1 MKRLKFVLT
10 LHKFSFLKIKIK
22 SFKRFNIYYYIFD
35 SLGYILYINLR
46 ELCVMVAFS
55 IWHWVIVLIVV
66 LILFG
71 GKGKLSSIMG
81 DFGKGL
87 KNFKDQVKSNK
98 DNEEEVEA
106 ISEQKVT
113 LKKKAAKKQTK
124 KKQTI
129 KKKS

>member
-1 MKRLKFVLT
+1 M
-10 LHKFSFLKIKIK
+10 
-22 SFKRFNIYYYIFD
+22 
-35 SLGYILYINLR
+35 G
-46 ELCVMVAFS
+46 AFS

-98 DNEEEVEA
+98 DNEEEVEV

-113 LKKKAAKKQTK
+113 PKKKTAKKKTAKKQTK

>member
-1 MKRLKFVLT
+1 M
-10 LHKFSFLKIKIK
+10 
-22 SFKRFNIYYYIFD
+22 
-35 SLGYILYINLR
+35 G
-46 ELCVMVAFS
+46 AFS

-81 DFGKGL
+81 DFGEGL
-87 KNFKDQVKSNK
+87 KNFKDQVKSSK
-98 DNEEEVEA
+98 ETNEIDGIDEA
-106 ISEQKVT
+106 SEKKLKV
-113 LKKKAAKKQTK
+113 AKKPSTSKTTK

>member
-1 MKRLKFVLT
+1 M
-10 LHKFSFLKIKIK
+10 
-22 SFKRFNIYYYIFD
+22 
-35 SLGYILYINLR
+35 G
-46 ELCVMVAFS
+46 AFS

-71 GKGKLSSIMG
+71 GKGKLSSIMC

-113 LKKKAAKKQTK
+113 PKRKLQKSKLKKSKLLKRSHKF
-124 KKQTI
+124 
-129 KKKS
+129 

>member
-1 MKRLKFVLT
+1 M
-10 LHKFSFLKIKIK
+10 
-22 SFKRFNIYYYIFD
+22 
-35 SLGYILYINLR
+35 G
-46 ELCVMVAFS
+46 AFS

-98 DNEEEVEA
+98 DNEEEVEV

-113 LKKKAAKKQTK
+113 PKKKTAKKKTAK
-124 KKQTI
+124 KKTI
-129 KKKS
+129 KKNS

>member
-1 MKRLKFVLT
+1 M
-10 LHKFSFLKIKIK
+10 
-22 SFKRFNIYYYIFD
+22 
-35 SLGYILYINLR
+35 G
-46 ELCVMVAFS
+46 AFS
-55 IWHWVIVLIVV
+55 IWHWIIVLIVV

-98 DNEEEVEA
+98 ENKNEYLDEDEVEVIA
-106 ISEQKVT
+106 ETKSKP
-113 LKKKAAKKQTK
+113 KKKTVKKSSK
-124 KKQTI
+124 KKQTV